1 MSEWKI
7 SPSDG
12 VSIVP
17 NSTGA
22 TVAFEPNRP
31 TTVYEVTYTADN
43 GCVLKTTIK
52 LRENCGGECS
62 INGTMNSTKLP
73 ATIDSQTY
81 QIGTYWTNCGGEIN
95 IEPNEGT
102 KFYDVYTLNGEI
114 YGKTID
120 ANPSTDGRSSS
131 FFLEVN
137 GVKSNELWVSQNGT
151 SPSDPC
157 DGVVDNPD
165 LNRYVTAFSQ
175 AIGVTINA
183 TDTKCTYSYLSYVYE
198 NISNDVKSSDTS
210 AYTVSWA
217 LANTMAE
224 ITPYSAYVTS
234 YFVNMANLDGM
245 GGIPDLNNGETVY
258 SGRTLG
264 GFEYARIK
272 NMDFRGTNEMAD
284 RARKELRD
292 LGKGNGEMISVS
304 EFSYQNP
311 IYVKLDHL
319 IPSGLPS
326 SGSSSVDYNKTQNEI
341 NTHPTGTTQAIAD
354 KMSSDEYVCE
364 NVFGLTYNSSYSNF
378 LEYGAGFTEAANGFV
393 KWNWDYERWRPGAY
407 QKIVA
412 NDDKFTIPEGGKV
425 YVASARP
432 GRTEEVDEISY
443 TSACGA
449 CGGCNG
455 ECDGDSRCN
464 SSACVGDYDCSQ
476 DCTRA
481 RQLGIG
487 DRCPSQGM
495 NSHQSFPSGHSCKA
509 YFQFLMCVE
518 SDGISS
524 QYGRT
529 LDYCYNRV
537 VVRAHWYSDIIA
549 GKYNAASQIGFMNG
563 VRQFHELM
571 P

>member
-137 GVKSNELWVSQNGT
+137 GVRSNELWVSQYGKEG
-151 SPSDPC
+151 PVDPC
-157 DGVVDNPD
+157 DGVDDNPS
-165 LNRYVTAFSQ
+165 LNNYIIPFNQ
-175 AIGVTINA
+175 AIGVTIS
-183 TDTKCTYSYLSYVYE
+183 TTSTKCTYSYLNYVYE
-198 NISNDVKSSDTS
+198 HISNDVKSSSIS

-224 ITPYSAYVTS
+224 ITPYDRNIVTS
-234 YFVNMANLDGM
+234 YFEKTAERF
-245 GGIPDLNNGETVY
+245 GGTPDINNGETIY

-264 GFEYARIK
+264 GFEYAKIK
-272 NMDFRGTNEMAD
+272 RGNYSGTNEMAD
-284 RARKELRD
+284 LARKELSR
-292 LGKGNGEMISVS
+292 LGIGDGEMISVPTFNS
-304 EFSYQNP
+304 SSPF
-311 IYVKLDHL
+311 VKLSEL

-326 SGSSSVDYNKTQNEI
+326 SGKNSVDYNITQKEI
-341 NTHPTGTTQAIAD
+341 NDHPTGTTQAIAD
-354 KMSSDEYVCE
+354 KNSNDDYLCA
-364 NVFGLTYNSSYSNF
+364 NVFGVTYDSTHSNF
-378 LEYGAGFTEAANGFV
+378 LSYGSSFTSASNGYV
-393 KWNWDYERWRPGAY
+393 KWDWDYERWRPGAY

-464 SSACVGDYDCSQ
+464 GTTCVGDYDCNQ

-495 NSHQSFPSGHSCKA
+495 NSHQSYPSGHSCKA
-509 YFQFLMCVE
+509 FFQFLMCVE

>member
-7 SPSDG
+7 YPNDG

-31 TTVYEVTYTADN
+31 TTTYEVTYTADN

-62 INGTMNSTKLP
+62 VNASTNSTRLP
-73 ATIDSQTY
+73 ANEDGETY
-81 QIGTYWTNCGGEIN
+81 EIGTYATNCSGEIN
-95 IEPNEGT
+95 IIPNEGI
-102 KFYDVYTLNGEI
+102 KFYDISASDGKI
-114 YGKTID
+114 YGRTIT
-120 ANPSTDGRSSS
+120 ANTSTDGRSSS
-131 FFLEVN
+131 FFLDVN
-137 GVKSNELWVSQNGT
+137 GVRSNELWVSQNGT

-157 DGVVDNPD
+157 DGVANNPD
-165 LNRYVTAFSQ
+165 LNRYVAAFSQ
-175 AIGVTINA
+175 TLQIEISSNSA
-183 TDTKCTYSYLSYVYE
+183 KCTYSYLSYVYE

-234 YFVNMANLDGM
+234 YFTNMANLSGM

-258 SGRTLG
+258 SGRTFG
-264 GFEYARIK
+264 GVEYARIK

-284 RARKELRD
+284 RARKELHD
-292 LGKGNGEMISVS
+292 LGKGNGEMISAS
-304 EFSYQNP
+304 EFNYQNP
-311 IYVKLDHL
+311 IFVKFSEI
-319 IPSGLPS
+319 IPNGVPS
-326 SGSSSVDYNKTQNEI
+326 SGVNSVDYNITQNEI
-341 NTHPTGTTQAIAD
+341 TNHPTGTTQAIAD
-354 KMSSDEYVCE
+354 KNSNDDYLCE
-364 NVFGLTYNSSYSNF
+364 TVFGLTYNSAHKNF
-378 LEYGAGFTEAANGFV
+378 LKYGGGFTSASNGYV
-393 KWNWDYERWRPGAY
+393 KWDWDYERWRPGAY

-412 NDDKFTIPEGGKV
+412 SGDKFNVPSGGKV
-425 YVASARP
+425 YIATAKTGRSA
-432 GRTEEVDEISY
+432 EQDDIMY

-464 SSACVGDYDCSQ
+464 GSACVGGYDCSQ
-476 DCTRA
+476 DCTTA
-481 RQLGIG
+481 RQLGIS

-495 NSHQSFPSGHSCKA
+495 NSHQSYPSGHSCKA
-509 YFQFLMCVE
+509 FFLFLMCVE

-524 QYGRT
+524 KYNRV

-563 VRQFHELM
+563 VEQFHDLM